1 MIELDVKYIPYNKIA
16 EEAVSFAIQY
26 GIEEE
31 IPVPIEEVVEF
42 DLGFDIILTE
52 NMQRDFDV
60 EGFTTFKDKS
70 IYVDDFIYKNRPY
83 RYRFTLAHE
92 VGHIVL
98 HKSLLEGIELISVTQ
113 WEQFIDQ
120 VDIKDYN
127 ALEFQGYAFGGLVL
141 VQPHKLKTLFEENIE
156 YIKPLVDQARSEGLD
171 REQYL
176 EYAINAMASILSPKF
191 DVSNDVLSRRIIYD
205 DLDKLID

>member
-70 IYVDDFIYKNRPY
+70 IYVDDFIYKNRLY

>member
-1 MIELDVKYIPYNKIA
+1 MIELDVKYIPYNKKA
-16 EEAVSFAIQY
+16 EQAVSFAIQY
-26 GIEEE
+26 GIDKE
-31 IPVPIEEVVEF
+31 IPVPIEEVIEF
-42 DLGFDIILTE
+42 ELGFDIILTE

-60 EGFTTFKDKS
+60 EGFTSFKGKS
-70 IYVDDFIYKNRPY
+70 IYVDDFIYKNRHY

-98 HKSLLEGIELISVTQ
+98 HKSLLEGIELESVTQ
-113 WEQFIDQ
+113 WEQFIDH

-141 VQPHKLKTLFEENIE
+141 VQPHKLKPLFEENIE
-156 YIKPLVDQARSEGLD
+156 HITPLVAQARSEGLD

-176 EYAINAMASILSPKF
+176 EYAINAMASILSSKF
-191 DVSNDVLSRRIIYD
+191 DVSNDVLSRRIEYD
-205 DLDKLID
+205 NLDKLIG

>member
-1 MIELDVKYIPYNKIA
+1 MIELDVKYIPYNKIV

-176 EYAINAMASILSPKF
+176 DYAINAMASILSPKF